1 MKVALIG
8 ASGNS
13 GSRIL
18 KELVDRSHSVLA
30 LARDAVRIP
39 ALPGVSARALDA
51 NDRAALGSALKGH
64 DAVISAVK
72 FTAADTQGL
81 IDSVALAG
89 VSRYLVVG
97 GAGSLEIAPG
107 LLEMDSPN
115 FPAHVRPEAAAGAR
129 FLSQLRAS
137 ALDWTYISP
146 SRFFQPG
153 ARTGVFRIGSDQLL
167 TGIDG
172 RSAISFEDFAVAMV
186 DELERPRHSRRR
198 FTVGY

>member
-8 ASGNS
+8 ASGNA

-18 KELVDRSHSVLA
+18 EELAGRSHNVLG
-30 LARDAVRIP
+30 LARDAARIRT
-39 ALPGVSARALDA
+39 LPGVCARSLDV
-51 NDRAALGSALKGH
+51 NDRVALGSALKDH

-81 IDSVALAG
+81 IDSVALSG
-89 VSRYLVVG
+89 VTRYLVVG

-115 FPAHVRPEAAAGAR
+115 FPAHVKPEAAAGAR

-153 ARTGVFRIGSDQLL
+153 KRTGVFRIGSDQLL
-167 TGIDG
+167 TGVDG
-172 RSAISFEDFAVAMV
+172 RSAISFEDFAMAMV

>member
-8 ASGNS
+8 ASGNA

-18 KELVDRSHSVLA
+18 RELAGRSHNVLA
-30 LARDAVRIP
+30 LARDAARIP
-39 ALPGVSARALDA
+39 TLPGVCARSLDV
-51 NDRAALGSALKGH
+51 NDRVALGSALKDH

-81 IDSVALAG
+81 IDSVALSG

-115 FPAHVRPEAAAGAR
+115 FPAHVKPEAAAGAR

-153 ARTGVFRIGSDQLL
+153 TRTGVFRLGSDHLL
-167 TGIDG
+167 TGVDG
-172 RSAISFEDFAVAMV
+172 RSAISFEDFAMAIV